1 MPTTPRNNRPGTGP
15 GRSSRHR
22 AESRRMPVHTVRDNG
37 DPGPVETPATDRPGI
52 TRRAVALIVVVL
64 ILVMSYASS
73 LRIWIETERE
83 NAQNRASIAQSQ
95 ARIDELNA
103 DLARWDDPDYV
114 RAQARDRLGW
124 VMPGETG
131 YRVIGPDGQPIG
143 TELQRPGVDAGAP
156 VPKTWWE
163 RIFGSLQA
171 ADEPATIPGAPRATP
186 SPKPPITDGTRT
198 PTASPTPRRTPTPT
212 RTPSPLPTRS
222 KTPTP
227 TASPTPSG
235 NG

>member
-1 MPTTPRNNRPGTGP
+1 
-15 GRSSRHR
+15 
-22 AESRRMPVHTVRDNG
+22 MPVHTVRDQG
-37 DPGPVETPATDRPGI
+37 EPEPVDAPVTPRPGI

-73 LRIWIETERE
+73 LRIWIATEQE
-83 NAQNRASIAQSQ
+83 NAENRAAIERSQ

-103 DLARWDDPDYV
+103 DLTRWDDPDYV

-131 YRVIGPDGQPIG
+131 YRVIGPDGKPIG
-143 TELQRPGVDAGAP
+143 TQLQRPEVDAGAP
-156 VPKTWWE
+156 VPSTWWE
-163 RIFGSLQA
+163 RVFGSLEA
-171 ADEPATIPGAPRATP
+171 ADEPAPVPGVPEPTP
-186 SPKPPITDGTRT
+186 SPRPPITDGTRT
-198 PTASPTPRRTPTPT
+198 PTASPTPKRTPTPT

-227 TASPTPSG
+227 SATPSPTPG
-235 NG
+235 ATPTPTPGR